1 MYYIVLTA
9 FAMLISSIFLI
20 DGISKLKRINEKYEE
35 TATAVVENIEI
46 TQRVQSPKIT
56 TLFITYKYT
65 VDGVEYH
72 TRENLQNKNNA
83 NVGLYEKADELG
95 DKLGIP
101 INSEIIINYQL
112 NNPSKSIYDIEWKKY
127 TDSLGSVIGIVFGG
141 LITVILLIV
150 EILLILSL
158 FIH

>member
-20 DGISKLKRINEKYEE
+20 DGISKLKRKNEKYEG

-65 VDGVEYH
+65 IDGVEYH

-83 NVGLYEKADELG
+83 NVRLYEKADELG

>member
-56 TLFITYKYT
+56 MVLCQ
-65 VDGVEYH
+65 D
-72 TRENLQNKNNA
+72 LAQNKMRSSA
-83 NVGLYEKADELG
+83 
-95 DKLGIP
+95 
-101 INSEIIINYQL
+101 S
-112 NNPSKSIYDIEWKKY
+112 
-127 TDSLGSVIGIVFGG
+127 
-141 LITVILLIV
+141 
-150 EILLILSL
+150 
-158 FIH
+158 